1 MTGARFYLKMLASNL
16 ILMRSDRS
24 NATWLVMI
32 LTGVLALSAWA
43 HTPFGSSVQVVAGP
57 EIQVD
62 IKMGMA
68 ASTAFLRIA
77 GLSAEAIEEAHQPRT
92 SAGGFLMLSP
102 DLISRL
108 FEVRHAGQP
117 LRGAS
122 LQIASDGKEVL
133 YRIAFPN
140 APSGELEFTAKF
152 LNDLPNFDQSLI
164 VAIDEQGGE
173 IGAALLSGTK
183 ATLRVSVPEPAT
195 PAGVV
200 SEPVTN
206 SVADVAPPIQE
217 PVFASTKPVA
227 LPHPTFGEFFK
238 LGVEHILTG
247 IDHLLF
253 LGALLLCVRRIRPM
267 LAVITCFTVAHSI
280 TLGLSA
286 FELVA
291 VSPRLV
297 EPLIAASIMVVGMEN
312 LVREAQSDRYW
323 LAGGFGLIHG
333 FGFASALRETGLGR
347 AGSDMVMP
355 LFSFNL
361 GVELGQIA
369 VAAVVIPILL
379 GFRRQSWFERRGMS
393 SLSALIILISGYW
406 LVQRV
411 FFAS

>member
-1 MTGARFYLKMLASNL
+1 
-16 ILMRSDRS
+16 
-24 NATWLVMI
+24 
-32 LTGVLALSAWA
+32 
-43 HTPFGSSVQVVAGP
+43 
-57 EIQVD
+57 
-62 IKMGMA
+62 MGMA

-92 SAGGFLMLSP
+92 SAGGFLVLSP
-102 DLISRL
+102 DLIPLL
-108 FEVRHAGQP
+108 FEVRQAGQP
-117 LRGAS
+117 LRGTS
-122 LQIASDGKEVL
+122 LQIASDAKEVL
-133 YRIAFPN
+133 YRIEFPN
-140 APSGELEFTAKF
+140 APSGDLEFTAKF
-152 LNDLPNFDQSLI
+152 LNDLPNFDRSLM

-183 ATLRVSVPEPAT
+183 ATLKVSVPGPAT
-195 PAGVV
+195 PAAVA

-217 PVFASTKPVA
+217 PVFASTKPVPP
-227 LPHPTFGEFFK
+227 PHPTFGEFFK

-267 LAVITCFTVAHSI
+267 LAIITCFTVAHSI

-286 FELVA
+286 FNLVV
-291 VSPRLV
+291 VSPRLI
-297 EPLIAASIMVVGMEN
+297 EPMIAASIMVVGVEN
-312 LVREAQSDRYW
+312 LVREAQPDRYW

-347 AGSDMVMP
+347 AGADIVMP

-361 GVELGQIA
+361 GVEAGQIA

-379 GFRRQSWFERRGMS
+379 ALRKQAWFERRGVAA
-393 SLSALIILISGYW
+393 LSVLIILISGYW
-406 LVQRV
+406 LAQRV